1 MKVLTIMWSSY
12 LPLLKEAADTLNI
25 ELIAYS
31 NKQISSY
38 PEIIRKVKSDMNT
51 ADLIILYRT
60 NDLFW
65 EEVEQDLKGLKER
78 IPVVIVGSDPSYRAL
93 SSVNPEIVVTVY
105 KYVLFNGRDNLINM
119 LKYLLHSLFDS
130 SVTFTQPE
138 EIPWQGIFHPSMSKV
153 YYATEE
159 YLEEYQQSLSF
170 KPSVFIGILYSRS
183 SWVTGNLEIEK
194 ALISSLEKRNVGVIP
209 VYFYS
214 LKDANLGNLSG
225 VEAIE
230 RFLMKEESP
239 IVDGIV
245 KLTMFFLGNSKGD
258 IKASDVPSGVHLM
271 KNINVP
277 LFCPVSSYYKN
288 KEQWLEDPQGLSA
301 QVAWSISL
309 PEFEGVIEPVIIGAT
324 RGITRPEEE
333 SYEAIGDRV
342 DKLAERIIR
351 WINLRKRPNS
361 EKKVAFILHNNPCA
375 SVEATVGAGAHLD
388 TIESVADILKRM
400 KKEGYQVNPPENGK
414 VLIGEIMDKKAISEF
429 RWSTVEE
436 IVDKGGAL
444 AFIEKEKYM
453 QWFNELPENTQKR
466 MSEAWGYPP
475 GEEKGG
481 IPAAMVHNNKIVLT
495 GVNYGNAVVCVQPKR
510 GCAGAR
516 CDGQVCKIL
525 HDPDVPPPHQ
535 YVATYKW
542 LSREFGVDAIVHV
555 GTHGNLEFL
564 PGKSTGLSSGCFP
577 DIGIDTMPHLYIYNA
592 DNPPEGTTAKR
603 RSNAV
608 LIDHM
613 QTVMV
618 KGELYGDLEQS
629 ERLLDEYER
638 YKDTEPA
645 KAHTISHMIM
655 EKVKGLNL
663 LGGSEELTHDN
674 FRDKVREIHDR
685 LSLLKD
691 TYIPKG
697 MHIFGRIPEGEKLA
711 DFIYAIV
718 RYENTPDSFR
728 GIISQIIRRELGIVG
743 DELSE
748 KVEEI
753 AKSAC
758 KAYVMNGVHLDKN
771 IGDLFTIQPDEL
783 QIIKDVEKKIHG
795 VMQGVLASDET
806 ASLLNGFNGGY
817 IEPGPSGLITR
828 GRSDILPTGRNFYSL
843 DPQRIPTPA
852 AWEIGK
858 SLAQKTI
865 EKYLEEEGRYPEN
878 IAFYWQCTDIMW
890 ADGEGMA
897 QMMYLMGARP
907 QWQNNGR
914 LKGFEIISL
923 EELDRPRID
932 ITVRVSGITRDN
944 FSSTIDVLD
953 EAVQAVANLDEPLDQ
968 NFIRKHTIEKLDGK
982 SASDKEE
989 LRKATYRIFASM
1001 PGTYQAGTQLAIY
1014 ASAWKTENDLSD
1026 VFLYWNGY
1034 AYGKGTFGEPAHQS
1048 LKESLKTVEVTFNK
1062 TVTDE
1067 YDLTGCCCYFGTHG
1081 GMINAAKVISGKDI
1095 QNYYGDT
1102 REQDK
1107 VSVRTLTEEIR
1118 RIARAKILNPKWI
1131 QGMKEHGYKG
1141 AGEISKRIGRL
1152 YGWQA
1157 TAKAVDDS
1165 VFDDI
1170 ARTFMMNEEN
1180 RKFFEKNNPWALEE
1194 IARRLIEAVER
1205 GLWNPSPDVREALK
1219 QIYVEIEGWI
1229 EEKMG
1234 DVQADFQGGAID
1246 IVTADEV
1253 ENWGKKLREIEKRLN
1268 TKVEINR

>member
-1 MKVLTIMWSSY
+1 MWSSY
-12 LPLLKEAADTLNI
+12 LPLLKGAADTLNI
-25 ELIAYS
+25 ELITYS
-31 NKQISSY
+31 NKQINSH
-38 PEIIRKVKSDMNT
+38 PEIINKVKSDMNI

-60 NDLFW
+60 NDSFW
-65 EEVEQDLKGLKER
+65 EEVEQDLKGLKGR
-78 IPVVIVGSDPSYRAL
+78 IPVVVIGSDPSYWAL
-93 SSVNPEIVVTVY
+93 SSVNPEIAAIAY
-105 KYVLFNGRDNLINM
+105 KYVLFNGRDNLTNM
-119 LKYLLHSLFDS
+119 LKYLFHSLFDS
-130 SVTFTQPE
+130 SVTFAQPE
-138 EIPWQGIFHPSMSKV
+138 EVPWEGIFHPNMSEA
-153 YYATEE
+153 YYTTEE
-159 YLEEYQQSLSF
+159 YLKEYQRGISF

-209 VYFYS
+209 VYFYP

-230 RFLMKEESP
+230 RFFMKGKSP
-239 IVDGIV
+239 IVDGII
-245 KLTMFFLGNSKGD
+245 KLSMFFLGNLRDD
-258 IKASDVPSGVHLM
+258 IKESYASSGVELM
-271 KNINVP
+271 KRLNIP
-277 LFCPVSSYYKN
+277 LFSPVTSYYKD
-288 KEQWLEDPQGLSA
+288 KEQWLNDPQGLGS
-301 QVAWSISL
+301 QVAWGIAM

-324 RGITRPEEE
+324 KGITRPEEE

-342 DKLAERIIR
+342 DKLVERIMR
-351 WINLRKRPNS
+351 WINIRKKPNS
-361 EKKVAFILHNNPCA
+361 KKKVAFILHNNPCA
-375 SVEATVGAGAHLD
+375 SVEATVGSGAHLD
-388 TIESVADILKRM
+388 TIESIADSLKRM
-400 KKEGYQVNPPENGK
+400 KNEGYQLNPPENGK
-414 VLIGEIMDKKAISEF
+414 ALIDEIMNKKAISEF
-429 RWSTVEE
+429 RWTTVGE
-436 IVDKGGAL
+436 IVQKGGAL
-444 AFIEKEKYM
+444 DFVENEKYM
-453 QWFNELPENTQKR
+453 QWFSELPENTQSR
-466 MSEAWGYPP
+466 MSKAWGYPP
-475 GEEKGG
+475 GEEKDG
-481 IPAAMVHNNKIVLT
+481 IPAAMVYDGKIVIT
-495 GVNYGNAVVCVQPKR
+495 GVKYGNAVVCVQPKR

-535 YVATYKW
+535 YIATYKW
-542 LSREFGVDAIVHV
+542 LSREFGVDALVHV

-592 DNPPEGTTAKR
+592 DNPPEGIIAKR

-629 ERLLDEYER
+629 ERLIDEYER

-663 LGGSEELTHDN
+663 LEGNEELTHDN
-674 FRDKVREIHDR
+674 FTEKLRDIHDR
-685 LSLLKD
+685 LNLLKD

-718 RYENTPDSFR
+718 RYENTPDSLR
-728 GIISQIIRRELGIVG
+728 GIISKIISRELGIMG
-743 DELSE
+743 DELSQ
-748 KVEEI
+748 KVEEA
-753 AKSAC
+753 AKVAC
-758 KAYVMNGVHLDKN
+758 KNYVINGVHLDKG
-771 IGDLFTIQPDEL
+771 IGDLFSIQPDEL
-783 QIIKDVEKKIHG
+783 SIVKEVEKKIKDI
-795 VMQGVLASDET
+795 VQSVLSSDET

-828 GRSDILPTGRNFYSL
+828 GRSDVLPTGRNFYSF

-852 AWEIGK
+852 AWEVGK
-858 SLAQKTI
+858 SLAMKTI
-865 EKYLEEEGRYPEN
+865 EKYLEAEGRYPEN

-897 QMMYLMGARP
+897 QMMYLIGVKP
-907 QWQNNGR
+907 LWQNNGR
-914 LKGFEIISL
+914 IKGFEIIPL
-923 EELDRPRID
+923 EELGRPRID

-944 FSSTIDVLD
+944 FPSTIDVLD
-953 EAVQAVANLDEPLDQ
+953 EAVQAVSNLDEPLEQ
-968 NFIRKHTIEKLDGK
+968 NFIRRHTIERLNGK
-982 SASDKEE
+982 SVSDKEE
-989 LRKATYRIFASM
+989 IRKATYRIFASM
-1001 PGTYQAGTQLAIY
+1001 PGTYQAGTQLAVY

-1034 AYGKGTFGEPAHQS
+1034 AYGKGIFGEPAHQS
-1048 LKESLKTVEVTFNK
+1048 LKKSLKTVDVTFNK

-1102 REQDK
+1102 REQGK

-1118 RIARAKILNPKWI
+1118 RVARAKILNPKWI
-1131 QGMKEHGYKG
+1131 EGMKEHGYKG
-1141 AGEISKRIGRL
+1141 AGDISKRIGRL

-1157 TAKAVDDS
+1157 TARAVDDS

-1170 ARTFMMNEEN
+1170 TRTFMMNEEN
-1180 RKFFEKNNPWALEE
+1180 RRFFEENNPWALEE

-1205 GLWNPSPDVREALK
+1205 DLWNPSPDVKEALK

-1229 EEKMG
+1229 EERMG
-1234 DVQADFQGGAID
+1234 DVQGDFQGGAID
-1246 IVTADEV
+1246 IITADDV
-1253 ENWGKKLREIEKRLN
+1253 ENWGKKLREIEKEE
-1268 TKVEINR
+1268 TNR

>member
-12 LPLLKEAADTLNI
+12 LPLIKEAADTLNI
-25 ELIAYS
+25 ELMAYS
-31 NKQISSY
+31 NKQINSHLD
-38 PEIIRKVKSDMNT
+38 IIKKVGSDMHR

-60 NDLFW
+60 NDAFW
-65 EEVEQDLKGLKER
+65 EEIEQDLKGLKGR
-78 IPVVIVGSDPSYRAL
+78 APIVVVGSDPSHWAL
-93 SSVNPEIVVTVY
+93 STVSPEVVATVY
-105 KYVLFNGRDNLINM
+105 KYILFNGTENLTNM
-119 LKYLLHSLFDS
+119 FRYLLHNLFDGS
-130 SVTFTQPE
+130 ITFKEPFE
-138 EIPWQGIFHPSMSKV
+138 VSWQGIFHPGMDRVFNS
-153 YYATEE
+153 TDE
-159 YLEEYQQSLSF
+159 YLYEYHRLLSF
-170 KPSVFIGILYSRS
+170 TPMSYIGILYFRS
-183 SWVTGNLEIEK
+183 NWVTGNLEIERS
-194 ALISSLEKRNVGVIP
+194 LISSFENRKVGIIP
-209 VYFYS
+209 VFLYS
-214 LKDANLGNLSG
+214 LKDESIGNLSG
-225 VEAIE
+225 VEVTE
-230 RFLMKEESP
+230 KFLLKDGKP
-239 IVDGIV
+239 IIDGVI

-258 IKASDVPSGVHLM
+258 LKASDAPLGVELM
-271 KNINVP
+271 KMLNIP
-277 LFCPVSSYYKN
+277 LFCPVISYYKD
-288 KEQWLEDPQGLSA
+288 KKQWLDDPKGLGT
-301 QVAWSISL
+301 QVAWSMAM
-309 PEFEGVIEPVIIGAT
+309 PEFEGVIEPMIIGAT
-324 RGITRPEEE
+324 RGTTRPEEE
-333 SYEAIGDRV
+333 SYEAICDRV

-351 WINLRKRPNS
+351 WINLRKKPNS

-414 VLIGEIMDKKAISEF
+414 ALIDEIMDKKAISEF
-429 RWSTVEE
+429 RWTTVEE
-436 IVDKGGAL
+436 IVDKGGVL
-444 AFIEKEKYM
+444 DFVEKEKYM
-453 QWFNELPENTQKR
+453 QWFNELPENTRQR
-466 MSEAWGYPP
+466 MNEAWGEPP
-475 GEEKGG
+475 GEEKDG
-481 IPAAMVHNNKIVLT
+481 IPAAMVYNDKIVIT

-535 YVATYKW
+535 YIATYKW
-542 LSREFGVDAIVHV
+542 LSKEFGVDAIVHV

-577 DIGIDTMPHLYIYNA
+577 DIGVDTMPHLYIYNA

-618 KGELYGDLEQS
+618 KGELYGDLEQID
-629 ERLLDEYER
+629 RLLEEYER
-638 YKDTEPA
+638 YKNTEPA
-645 KAHTISHMIM
+645 KAHTISHMVM
-655 EKVKGLNL
+655 DKVKSLNL
-663 LGGSEELTHDN
+663 LDGDLELTHDN
-674 FRDKVREIHDR
+674 FKDKVRDIHDR
-685 LSLLKD
+685 LTVLKD

-697 MHIFGRIPEGEKLA
+697 MHIFGRLPEGEKLS

-718 RYENTPDSFR
+718 RYETAPNSLR
-728 GIISQIIRRELGIVG
+728 GIVSQIISREAGLTG

-748 KVEEI
+748 KVEEV
-753 AKSAC
+753 AKGAC
-758 KAYVMNGVHLDKN
+758 KDYVMNGVLLDKN
-771 IGDLFTIQPDEL
+771 IGDLFTLQPDEL
-783 QIIKDVEKKIHG
+783 SIIKDVEKKIHD

-806 ASLLNGFNGGY
+806 ASLLNGFNSGY

-858 SLAQKTI
+858 SLAEKTI

-890 ADGEGMA
+890 SDGEGMA
-897 QMMYLMGARP
+897 QMMYLLGTRP
-907 QWQNNGR
+907 VWQNNGR
-914 LKGFEIISL
+914 LKGFEIIPL
-923 EELDRPRID
+923 KELKQPRID

-944 FSSTIDVLD
+944 FPSSIELLD
-953 EAVQAVANLDEPLDQ
+953 EIVQAVAILDEPLEW
-968 NFIRKHTIEKLDGK
+968 NFIKKHTLEKLDGK
-982 SASDKEE
+982 SASDKDE

-1001 PGTYQAGTQLAIY
+1001 PGTYQAGTQLAVY
-1014 ASAWKTENDLSD
+1014 ASAWKTEQDLSD

-1034 AYGKGTFGEPAHQS
+1034 AYGKGSFGEPAHQS

-1081 GMINAAKVISGKDI
+1081 GMINAAKVVSGKDI

-1102 REQDK
+1102 REQDRI
-1107 VSVRTLTEEIR
+1107 SVRTLSEEIR
-1118 RIARAKILNPKWI
+1118 RISRAKILNPKWI
-1131 QGMKEHGYKG
+1131 EGMKEHGYKG
-1141 AGEISKRIGRL
+1141 AGEISKRVGRL

-1157 TAKAVDDS
+1157 TAKAVDGS
-1165 VFDDI
+1165 IFDDV
-1170 ARTFMMNEEN
+1170 ARTFMMSEEN
-1180 RKFFEKNNPWALEE
+1180 KKFFEENNPWALEE

-1205 GLWNPSPDVREALK
+1205 GLWNPSPDVKEALK

-1229 EEKMG
+1229 EEKIG
-1234 DVQADFQGGAID
+1234 DVKGDFQGGSID
-1246 IVTADEV
+1246 VVTKE
-1253 ENWGKKLREIEKRLN
+1253 EIEAWKKKMEEVL
-1268 TKVEINR
+1268 K